1 MDIPFKEKGDV
12 LVFYFDES
20 IEIFHTVDIRNFL
33 VNTITEKNAAK
44 VVFNFADVS
53 FVDSMGIGL
62 FINLQ
67 FKFKDTVSFRFC
79 ELHENIRKTFEFTN
93 LLSTFE
99 IDKTEEESI
108 GVLAQKK

>member
-1 MDIPFKEKGDV
+1 MEIPFQEKRGV
-12 LVFYFDES
+12 LIFYFDES

-33 VNTITEKNAAK
+33 VNTILEKKVKK
-44 VVFNFADVS
+44 VVFNFADVP

-67 FKFKDTVSFRFC
+67 FKFKDEVKFRFC
-79 ELHENIRKTFEFTN
+79 NLHDNIRKTFEYTN

-99 IDKTEEESI
+99 IDETENNSLDIFAAE
-108 GVLAQKK
+108 K

>member
-1 MDIPFKEKGDV
+1 MEIPFKEKNDI

-20 IEIFHTVDIRNFL
+20 IEIFHTVDIRNYL
-33 VNTITEKNAAK
+33 VNTISEKKSTK

-67 FKFKDTVSFRFC
+67 FKYKDAVQFRFC
-79 ELHENIRKTFEFTN
+79 ELHENIRKTFEYTN

-99 IDKTEEESI
+99 IDESEEESLK
-108 GVLAQKK
+108 VLAKTK

>member
-1 MDIPFKEKGDV
+1 MEIPFEEKNKT

-33 VNTITEKNAAK
+33 VNIIEEKKSAK
-44 VVFNFADVS
+44 VVFNFRDVS

-67 FKFKDTVSFRFC
+67 FKFKDSVRFRFC
-79 ELHENIRKTFEFTN
+79 DLHENIRKTFEYTN
-93 LLSTFE
+93 LLSTFD
-99 IDKTEEESI
+99 IDETEDDSLKILSEE
-108 GVLAQKK
+108 A